1 MKFICVHRIIG
12 KLGANLEN
20 VDFTVEEKP
29 TVFNARF
36 ILKITEK
43 QFVTEITFA
52 DGSIVSVAE
61 PIVDILDQIGEGR
74 TTERPEE
81 EPEIELQAPPQEVK
95 C

>member
-36 ILKITEK
+36 ILKISEK

-61 PIVDILDQIGEGR
+61 PIPDIMAQIEGL
-74 TTERPEE
+74 PPQSEE
-81 EPEIELQAPPQEVK
+81 EPEIEIQALKQEVK